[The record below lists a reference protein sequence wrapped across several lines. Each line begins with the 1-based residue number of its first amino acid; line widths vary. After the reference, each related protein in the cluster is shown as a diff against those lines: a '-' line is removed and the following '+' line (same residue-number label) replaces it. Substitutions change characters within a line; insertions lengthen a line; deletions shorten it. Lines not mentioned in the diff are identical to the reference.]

1 MATKSASQA
10 QHGAGPQIRLAALV
24 VTYQRLSQIRATVE
38 RLLATPV
45 ARVLVVDNGSTDGTR
60 AWLASVADPRLK
72 VILAETNLGG
82 AGGFEAGLRE
92 LVATDDPDW
101 IVLMDDDARPL
112 SGTIERFLDHGPW
125 SFDAVSAA
133 VYLADGSICEMN
145 RPTVNPFWNMGTFVK
160 TTLGMIAGRSRES
173 FHVPDSAYRVP
184 DHKDIDATSFV
195 GLFLARETIR
205 RGGYP
210 DGRLFI
216 YGDDVLYTLSLRK
229 RGMRIGF
236 VPDLTFEHDDH
247 PAWRDGVVRYVPVWK
262 TYYNARNG
270 LRVYRSAA
278 GLMFLPAMAIVL
290 AKWLLAGRHYG
301 ADKRAYYRLLWHGL
315 RDGML
320 GRLSRPHS
328 EVTGLARLR

>member
-1 MATKSASQA
+1 MATDAPSQS
-10 QHGAGPQIRLAALV
+10 LAALV
-24 VTYQRLSQIRATVE
+24 VTYQRHAQVRQTVE
-38 RLLATPV
+38 RLLETPV
-45 ARVLVVDNGSTDGTR
+45 TRVLVVDNGSTDGTR
-60 AWLASVADPRLK
+60 DWLSSVPDPRLK
-72 VILAETNLGG
+72 TIFAERNLGG
-82 AGGFEAGLRE
+82 AGGFEAGLRKVVE
-92 LVATDDPDW
+92 EDDPDW

-112 SGTIERFLDHGPW
+112 AGTIERFLEGGPW
-125 SFDAVSAA
+125 RHDALSAA

-145 RPTVNPFWNMGTFVK
+145 RPTVNPFWNIGRFIR
-160 TTLGMIAGRSRES
+160 TTAATITGRTRES
-173 FHVPDSAYRVP
+173 FHIPDSAYQGEAT
-184 DHKDIDATSFV
+184 KDIDATSFV
-195 GLFLARETIR
+195 GLFLARDTIR

-236 VPDLTFEHDDH
+236 VPELKFEHDDH

-270 LRVYRSAA
+270 LKVYRTAA

-290 AKWLLAGRHYG
+290 AKWILAGRHYG
-301 ADKRAYYRLLWHGL
+301 AERRAYYRLLWHGL
-315 RDGML
+315 MDGAL

-328 EVTGLARLR
+328 EVTGLARTR